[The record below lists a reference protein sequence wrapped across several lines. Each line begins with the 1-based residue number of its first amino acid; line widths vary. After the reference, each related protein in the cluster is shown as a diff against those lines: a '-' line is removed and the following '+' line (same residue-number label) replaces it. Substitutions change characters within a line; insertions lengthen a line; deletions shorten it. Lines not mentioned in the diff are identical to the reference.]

1 MQGRDAAGVA
11 AHAHVDGRVVHR
23 VGDVAVLQ
31 VVLELGDCHGGAVLL
46 GLGGAGAGVGRHDG
60 VGHAQHLGRAEVG
73 EELLDLARAKCGV
86 HGVLVDE
93 RLAGVV
99 EELHAVGHGVDLLLA
114 DEAPGVGLAGHVH
127 GDVLAP
133 GAQVVEVVEAHDLA
147 GELPG
152 VLHGDVGVV
161 AVHLHA
167 QVNQG
172 VCNLG
177 AHVAQADDA
186 HGAALDL
193 LAHEGLLGGLG
204 VHVGIRVLFVVAA
217 PLDAA
222 EHVAACHHEEADHEL
237 LHGVGVGAGGVEDD
251 DALASEALDRDVVE
265 AGAGA
270 RDGRDALG
278 QRHLVHGGAAD
289 DDALGVID
297 VVDDLVAFAQVGEA
311 LLRDVVDGLDL
322 THIDHPF
329 MWGGLGCLPFAV
341 CAGRPGRV
349 GSPIVFSAIC
359 AMHA

>member
-1 MQGRDAAGVA
+1 M
-11 AHAHVDGRVVHR
+11 
-23 VGDVAVLQ
+23 
-31 VVLELGDCHGGAVLL
+31 
-46 GLGGAGAGVGRHDG
+46 GRHDG

-73 EELLDLARAKCGV
+73 EELLDLARAKRGV

-93 RLAGVV
+93 GLAGVV

-133 GAQVVEVVEAHDLA
+133 GAQVVKVVEAHDLA

-161 AVHLHA
+161 AVDFHA
-167 QVNQG
+167 QVDQG

-186 HGAALDL
+186 HGATLDL

-204 VHVGIRVLFVVAA
+204 VHVGIRVLLVVAA

-270 RDGRDALG
+270 CDGRDALG
-278 QRHLVHGGAAD
+278 QRHLMHGGAAD
-289 DDALGVID
+289 DDALGLRD

-322 THIDHPF
+322 THINHPF
-329 MWGGLGCLPFAV
+329 MGDRLGCLSFAV
-341 CAGRPGRV
+341 CVGRPRYAGL
-349 GSPIVFSAIC
+349 PIVFNAIR
-359 AMHA
+359 AMRART